1 MVTIL
6 IISFF
11 AMMSVF
17 FLSYLIFDIVLDI
30 SKRYKERYIEET
42 EVEIGDIFLL
52 LPPKKILDLNIVF
65 SVICGVVLSMIYALR
80 IKELSIPMLL
90 FLWGLGFAVSFPV
103 PKLIFRMLRKRR
115 LNKFNEQLEEALGN
129 ISGSLKAGFSINQ
142 AFDELAEQHKSP
154 ISVEFRMLTQEIR
167 LGVNMEEALANMQ
180 KRLNSSDFDLVV
192 TAIITA
198 RQTGG
203 ELTSTLERLAGLIR
217 ERMRINRKLAAMTYM
232 GRLQAILIGLMPF
245 MLLWGMYYV
254 SPHMVSAFF
263 DTTFGFIALGVAIV
277 LDVIGFLVI
286 KKITTIDI

>member
-1 MVTIL
+1 
-6 IISFF
+6 
-11 AMMSVF
+11 MMSVF
-17 FLSYLIFDIVLDI
+17 CLAYLIFDIVLDI

-52 LPPKKILDLNIVF
+52 LPPRKILDLNIVF
-65 SVICGVVLSMIYALR
+65 SAICGVVLSMIYALR
-80 IKELSIPMLL
+80 IKEVSISMLL
-90 FLWGLGFAVSFPV
+90 FLWVLGVSVSFPI

-154 ISVEFRMLTQEIR
+154 ISIEFRMLTQEIR

-217 ERMRINRKLAAMTYM
+217 ERMRINRKLAAMTSM

-254 SPHMVSAFF
+254 SPHMVAAFF